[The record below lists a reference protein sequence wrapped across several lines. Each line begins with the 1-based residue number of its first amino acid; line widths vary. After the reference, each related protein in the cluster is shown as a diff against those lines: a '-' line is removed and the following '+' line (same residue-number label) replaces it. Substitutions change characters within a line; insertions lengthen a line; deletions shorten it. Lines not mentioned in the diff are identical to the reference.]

1 MGKNLAGVVLAD
13 GDDEVSCRYFLVD
26 EMSVGRVLHLYTAH
40 AVSAMNLLSRLTVII

>member
-26 EMSVGRVLHLYTAH
+26 EMSVGRILHFHSAH
-40 AVSAMNLLSRLTVII
+40 AVSTMNLLPRLTVII